1 MRPLAEGIPLYE
13 LVQLIG
19 ARLERGDS
27 QTLIYRLATLST
39 AQAGDAS
46 FLASSR
52 YRAACHETHA
62 SVVIVRPD
70 DVSHVPLHSAVVSC
84 SDPYLAY
91 GRLARHVQKL
101 AGTTHPRATGIHPS
115 ACIESGVEL
124 GDSVSIG
131 PNAVIGRSSRI
142 GAGCRIGAGVVI
154 GELCRIGE
162 ASVIHGNVTIEDE
175 CELGRDCIVHSG
187 TVIGSD
193 GFGFA
198 AGPQG
203 WEKIPQLGRV
213 LIGNAVE
220 IGSNCSIDR
229 GALEDTI
236 IEDGCKLDNLIQIA
250 HNVRVGAGTAIAACV
265 GIAGS
270 AVIGKGCMIGGSAG
284 ILGHL
289 SICDRVTISPMSL
302 VTASIDQPGFYTGI
316 FPLMSNADWERAAV
330 LLRRL
335 PDLRARVRRL
345 ESDRSNR
352 PQESS

>member
-1 MRPLAEGIPLYE
+1 MRPLAEGIPLHE
-13 LVQLIG
+13 LARLIE
-19 ARLERGDS
+19 ARLERGDP
-27 QTLIYRLATLST
+27 QTRIHRLATLSV
-39 AQAGDAS
+39 AQTGDAS

-52 YRAACHETHA
+52 YRAACQETHA
-62 SVVIVRPD
+62 SVVIARSAD
-70 DVSHVPLHSAVVSC
+70 AAHVPLRSAFVSC
-84 SDPYLAY
+84 ADPYLAY
-91 GRLARHVQKL
+91 GRLARHLQTL
-101 AGTTHPRATGIHPS
+101 ARTATARTAGIHPS
-115 ACIESGVEL
+115 ACIESGVKL

-131 PNAVIGRSSRI
+131 PNAVIGRLSQI

-162 ASVIHGNVTIEDE
+162 GSVLHANVTIEDG

-213 LIGNAVE
+213 LIGNTVE

-229 GALEDTI
+229 GALDDTI

-270 AVIGKGCMIGGSAG
+270 AIIGKGCMIGGSAG

-302 VTASIDQPGFYTGI
+302 VTTSIEKPGFYTGI
-316 FPLMSNADWERAAV
+316 FPLLSNADWERAAV